1 MDREPLF
8 THSPH
13 PEFDHFVELINRG
26 RYFKLLSSEILASVL
41 RQGSLVTL
49 KKDHY
54 VIREGSEA
62 PPELYILVE
71 GSLAV
76 LSNEKF
82 ILRLDLPGDV
92 VGEVAVIQSTPRL
105 ADVLTETDC
114 RLIVFPHE
122 LFHVDGAADQAS
134 VLYVLFSHILAA
146 KLRITTAQSMI
157 RKNTR
162 VTSQGNIRVGI
173 VDSNAADRSII
184 NQAVEESWPEATVTE
199 FADTPAFVDYN
210 HTDRFDLVIADTQ
223 MFGDTQRDWNL
234 TATFIKSVQ
243 FHGAQIVIASAC
255 CNNPQDR
262 ELLIDMGADELMTKP
277 CASFELN
284 HVIRKSRIWYL
295 KNLELDKVETEA
307 ETDRLTGLANR
318 RRLDKFLEALITV
331 YPDSRMPFSLIMTD
345 IDNFKYYNDA
355 NGHQLGD
362 LVLRKVATA
371 LGNKV
376 RRGDLAARFGG
387 EEFIFVLP
395 DCGKDR
401 AMALA
406 ETLRATIESTAFP
419 NQENQPGGNL
429 TMTLGVATYPQDAED
444 LATLLKKADDCLYVG
459 KDAGRNVVI
468 AANAKAV
475 E

>member
-1 MDREPLF
+1 MDRVPLF
-8 THSPH
+8 AHTEH
-13 PEFDHFVELINRG
+13 PEFDDFVEVISSG
-26 RYFKLLSSEILASVL
+26 RYFKLLAPEILASVL

-49 KKDHY
+49 NKDNY
-54 VIREGSEA
+54 LIREGNEA
-62 PPELYILVE
+62 SPELYILVE

-76 LSNEKF
+76 VSNDKF

-92 VGEVAVIQSTPRL
+92 VGEVAVIQATPRL

-122 LFHVDGAADQAS
+122 LFNVDGSADQAS

-162 VTSQGNIRVGI
+162 VTSQGHIRVGI
-173 VDSNAADRSII
+173 VDTNAPDRAMIH
-184 NQAVEESWPEATVTE
+184 NAVEESWPEATVTE
-199 FADTPAFVDYN
+199 FADIPAFVDYN

-223 MFGDTQRDWNL
+223 ILGDTQRDWNL
-234 TATFIKSVQ
+234 TSTFIKSVQ

-255 CNNPQDR
+255 CNIATDR

-318 RRLDKFLEALITV
+318 RRMDKFLEALVTI
-331 YPDSRMPFSLIMTD
+331 YPDSRMPFSVIMTD
-345 IDNFKYYNDA
+345 IDNFKHYNDS
-355 NGHQLGD
+355 NGHQMGD

-371 LGNKV
+371 LGKKV

-395 DCGKDR
+395 DCGRDR
-401 AMALA
+401 AAELA
-406 ETLRATIESTAFP
+406 ETLRSTVESTVFP
-419 NQENQPGGNL
+419 HQANQPGGNL
-429 TMTLGVATYPQDAED
+429 TMTLGVATYPQDATE
-444 LATLLKKADDCLYVG
+444 LATLLKKADDRLYIG
-459 KDAGRNVVI
+459 KEKGRNVVI
-468 AANAKAV
+468 GGND
-475 E
+475 